1 MVASV
6 PGSDDKPTHVNV
18 MLELAQLQHAMAPD
32 AEAPGLGF
40 ERVSTI
46 AGNTYRDQSTIVI
59 MPTRE
64 PLIHFRVAAALWGMI
79 APMNQK
85 RHLMICHGDEVGI
98 AYDKMVR
105 SILDHPDLGKWKY
118 IMTVESD
125 NLVPPDAQKRLLE
138 TIEAGAYD
146 AVSGLYFTKGDFNM
160 PMAYGDPQR
169 FETTGELEFTPRNVT
184 EALRCGQVMP
194 VNGIA
199 MGCALW
205 RMDLFREMPQPWFVT
220 VDDILDN
227 KPMGFTQ
234 DLWFCKEARRKG
246 RRFAVD
252 CRVKV
257 GHMDLN
263 TGEVY

>member
-1 MVASV
+1 M
-6 PGSDDKPTHVNV
+6 PGSDEPVHVNV
-18 MLELAQLQHAMAPD
+18 MMALAELEKAMTEVNP
-32 AEAPGLGF
+32 EAPGRGF
-40 ERVSTI
+40 ERVTAI
-46 AGNTYRDQSTIVI
+46 AGSTYREQATVVIV
-59 MPTRE
+59 PLRE
-64 PLIHFRVAAALWGMI
+64 PLLHYRVAQALWGMI

-105 SILDHPDLGKWKY
+105 SILDHPDLGRWKY
-118 IMTVESD
+118 IMTVEAD
-125 NLVPPDAQKRLLE
+125 NIVPPDAQKRLIE

-146 AVSGLYFTKGDFNM
+146 AVSGLYFTKGEYNM
-160 PMAYGDPQR
+160 PMAYGDPAK
-169 FETTGELEFTPRNVT
+169 FAATGELEFAPRNVA
-184 EALRCGQVMP
+184 EALKQGQVME

-220 VDDILDN
+220 VDDMLDN
-227 KPMGFTQ
+227 KPVGFTQ
-234 DLWFCKEARRKG
+234 DLWFCKEAKRKG